1 MKEVKVGDYLV
12 TQDYDGFPIFYKVTN
27 ILKTCYKAVSMSGY
41 DDVTIQ
47 KDTMTER
54 TFYPYKNRFVN
65 YGGEFPKEMVEMKE
79 VYNTLLDVY
88 AKYKKLKEEAMEYL
102 GKIKYLA
109 EEFSGKSEI
118 VALNGEE
125 EAVEKAIQEIRD
137 KIQ

>member
-12 TQDYDGFPIFYKVTN
+12 TQDGDGFPIFYKVTN

-54 TFYPYKNRFVN
+54 NGYYKNRFVN
-65 YGGEFPKEMVEMKE
+65 YGSEFPKEMVEMKE
-79 VYNTLLDVY
+79 VYNKLLDVY

-109 EEFSGKSEI
+109 EEFSEKPEI

-125 EAVEKAIQEIRD
+125 EAVEKVIQEIRD
-137 KIQ
+137 KI

>member
-12 TQDYDGFPIFYKVTN
+12 TQTYDGFPIFYKVTN

-41 DDVTIQ
+41 GDVTIQ

-54 TFYPYKNRFVN
+54 NVYYKKRFVN
-65 YGGEFPKEMVEMKE
+65 YGSEFPKEMVEMNE

-109 EEFSGKSEI
+109 EEFSGKPEI

-125 EAVEKAIQEIRD
+125 EAVEKAIKEIRD
-137 KIQ
+137 KI